1 MSSVSH
7 KSIVPARRRA
17 LPPLGTGPHTSRL
30 GLVAVIAT
38 FGGLLFGYD
47 TGVINGALAP
57 MTADFGL
64 TPFTEGVV
72 TSVLLLGAA
81 IGALFGG
88 RLSDRFGRRHN
99 ILILALVFFVGT
111 IGCVLSPSFEV
122 ISVFRFMLGLAVGG
136 ASVTVPVYLAEMA
149 PTERRGGI
157 VNRNEL
163 MIVIGQF
170 SAFIINAVIG
180 NVWGEEDGIWRV
192 MLSIAALPAIALFVG
207 MLRMPE
213 SPRWLIAQGRE
224 AEALAVLEQVRTPE
238 RAAAELAEVHD
249 MAVEQE
255 LVEADATQE
264 GRSGGWRDLRI
275 PWIRRILLVGIGLAV
290 AQQFTGINSVMYYG
304 TQLLTEAGFSASGAL
319 IANTANGALSLA
331 GVLVGFKLIQ
341 HFGRRTLLIVGFIG
355 TTVSHLLIGTFS
367 MVLPDGLGRASVIL
381 VFTVVF
387 VFITQATIGPIV
399 WLMLAEIF
407 PQKFRGFG
415 LGVSVLFLWLSNFAI
430 GLLFPSVVASFGISA
445 TFFVFAALQVLSLIF
460 VATSAPETRGRSL
473 EQVEE
478 DLSTGTIAII
488 DMPDGEDPASKR

>member
-7 KSIVPARRRA
+7 TSSVPARRRA
-17 LPPLGTGPHTSRL
+17 LPPLGTGPHTTRL

-72 TSVLLLGAA
+72 TSILLLGAA

-99 ILILALVFFVGT
+99 IMILAVVFLVGT
-111 IGCVLSPSFEV
+111 IGCVVSPTFEV
-122 ISVFRFMLGLAVGG
+122 ISVARFVLGLAVGG

-163 MIVIGQF
+163 MIVIGQL
-170 SAFIINAVIG
+170 SAFVINAIIG
-180 NVWGEEDGIWRV
+180 NVWGDVEGIWRV
-192 MLSIAALPAIALFVG
+192 MLSIAALPAIALFIG
-207 MLRMPE
+207 MSRMPE

-238 RAAAELAEVHD
+238 RAAAEVAEVHD
-249 MAVEQE
+249 MAEEHDLVDDSQDEQ
-255 LVEADATQE
+255 T
-264 GRSGGWRDLRI
+264 GGWRDLRI
-275 PWIRRILLVGIGLAV
+275 PWIRRILLVGIGLAI
-290 AQQFTGINSVMYYG
+290 AQQFTGINAVMYYG
-304 TQLLTEAGFSASGAL
+304 TQLLTDAGFSASGAL
-319 IANTANGALSLA
+319 IANIANGVLSLT
-331 GVLVGFKLIQ
+331 GVLVGFRLIR

-355 TTVSHLLIGTFS
+355 TTAAHLLIGVS
-367 MVLPDGLGRASVIL
+367 SLLLPDGTGRAYVIL
-381 VFTVVF
+381 VFVVIF
-387 VFITQATIGPIV
+387 VFITQATIAPIV

-407 PQKFRGFG
+407 PQRFRGFG
-415 LGVSVLFLWLSNFAI
+415 LGISVLFLWLANFAI
-430 GLLFPSVVASFGISA
+430 GLLFPSVVASFGIST
-445 TFFVFAALQVLSLIF
+445 TFFVFAAIQVLSLIF
-460 VATSAPETRGRSL
+460 VYTSAPETRGRSL

-488 DMPDGEDPASKR
+488 DMPDNVGGASKE

>member
-7 KSIVPARRRA
+7 TSSVPARRRA
-17 LPPLGTGPHTSRL
+17 LPPLGTGPHTTRL

-72 TSVLLLGAA
+72 TSILLLGAA

-99 ILILALVFFVGT
+99 IMILAVVFLVGT
-111 IGCVLSPSFEV
+111 IGCVVSPTFEV
-122 ISVFRFMLGLAVGG
+122 ISVARFVLGLAVGG

-163 MIVIGQF
+163 MIVIGQL
-170 SAFIINAVIG
+170 SAFVINAIIG
-180 NVWGEEDGIWRV
+180 NVWGDVEGIWRV
-192 MLSIAALPAIALFVG
+192 MLSIAALPAIALFIG
-207 MLRMPE
+207 MSRMPE

-238 RAAAELAEVHD
+238 RAAAEVAEVHD
-249 MAVEQE
+249 MAEEHDLVDDSQDEQ
-255 LVEADATQE
+255 T
-264 GRSGGWRDLRI
+264 GGWRDLRI
-275 PWIRRILLVGIGLAV
+275 PWIRRILLVGIGLAI
-290 AQQFTGINSVMYYG
+290 AQQFTGINAVMYYG
-304 TQLLTEAGFSASGAL
+304 TQLLTDAGFSASGAL
-319 IANTANGALSLA
+319 IANIANGVLSLT
-331 GVLVGFKLIQ
+331 GVLVGFRLIR

-355 TTVSHLLIGTFS
+355 TTVAHLLIGVS
-367 MVLPDGLGRASVIL
+367 SLLLPDGTGRAYVIL
-381 VFTVVF
+381 VFVVIF
-387 VFITQATIGPIV
+387 VFITQATIAPIV

-407 PQKFRGFG
+407 PQRFRGFG
-415 LGVSVLFLWLSNFAI
+415 LGISVLFLWLANFAI
-430 GLLFPSVVASFGISA
+430 GLLFPSVVASFGIST
-445 TFFVFAALQVLSLIF
+445 TFFVFAAIQVLSLIF
-460 VATSAPETRGRSL
+460 VYTSAPETRGRSL

-488 DMPDGEDPASKR
+488 DMPDNVGGASKE